1 MVCAVT
7 ADHSGPEEGG
17 GSLHPHLDHSGKL
30 TGRFAA
36 AGLTGPRSVE
46 GKNTHGA
53 SNIIRVLLCSELCS
67 TVDVWIK
74 WLYCPSQTVNPCFLF
89 SSASLT
95 DGEERRKRSSLWPM
109 GRRHRSYNVADI
121 TAASFLAGLQS
132 LKLMFPMKFNLKDT
146 EKIWRPHMGHLN
158 ASRASTRHSGTATL
172 TLNPPLR
179 PRDVRLKLPTDCI

>member
-1 MVCAVT
+1 MGSSLGGLLLLALLVLALWKVKT
-7 ADHSGPEEGG
+7 HTEPRTSSEYFSVLSSALQWTSGWN
-17 GSLHPHLDHSGKL
+17 GS
-30 TGRFAA
+30 T
-36 AGLTGPRSVE
+36 
-46 GKNTHGA
+46 
-53 SNIIRVLLCSELCS
+53 I
-67 TVDVWIK
+67 
-74 WLYCPSQTVNPCFLF
+74 NPCFLF

-109 GRRHRSYNVADI
+109 GRQHRSYNVADI
-121 TAASFLAGLQS
+121 TDASFLAGLQS

-179 PRDVRLKLPTDCI
+179 PRDVRLKLLSLILPTDCI